1 MLCLISAHCP
11 LSPGPGPG
19 CWLLLRLG
27 LGRVLLL
34 YSLDLLRCFLGAGG
48 GSVHVYWNG
57 GGGLHTSAD
66 CTLYEEISSYLGGR
80 GSSTL
85 PRLLTSMRQ
94 GAGAGGGAASGL
106 QS

>member
-1 MLCLISAHCP
+1 MLCLISAQW
-11 LSPGPGPG
+11 PGLG

-27 LGRVLLL
+27 LGRVLLR

-57 GGGLHTSAD
+57 GGGLHKYTAQQIVHYMKRSAA
-66 CTLYEEISSYLGGR
+66 SYLGGR

-94 GAGAGGGAASGL
+94 GAGAGGGATSGL

>member
-11 LSPGPGPG
+11 LSPWPGLG

-57 GGGLHTSAD
+57 GGGLHTS
-66 CTLYEEISSYLGGR
+66 TQLSRLYIV
-80 GSSTL
+80 
-85 PRLLTSMRQ
+85 
-94 GAGAGGGAASGL
+94 
-106 QS
+106 

>member
-11 LSPGPGPG
+11 LSPGPGLG

-57 GGGLHTSAD
+57 GGGLHTS
-66 CTLYEEISSYLGGR
+66 
-80 GSSTL
+80 
-85 PRLLTSMRQ
+85 MRIVHCMKR
-94 GAGAGGGAASGL
+94 AAATWVGGAPPRCPAY
-106 QS
+106 